1 MNSSAIVWQNSSLW
15 TTKLYI
21 PVHWIGAICRSN
33 HLLDSRSILRA
44 VYISLVIIDW
54 GTLTKV
60 LVMSGCVIQVCI
72 GIIWIILYYISPTA
86 TLWCW
91 RRHHENRCSERYSV
105 WLVYSETN
113 RACWLDF
120 LRRLRP
126 IQAKGVW
133 VVSSIN
139 TRRKLYVYINGLVW
153 TTISPSL
160 TRWLYDKLDG
170 PKTDIHVEW
179 FLSHDS
185 DRGETKHGASSNQF
199 FTQTTSKN
207 GTNHYTHGICLIC
220 CVCGR
225 AP

>member
-1 MNSSAIVWQNSSLW
+1 MKSSAIVWQNSSMW
-15 TTKLYI
+15 TTKLCI

-54 GTLTKV
+54 GSLAKV
-60 LVMSGCVIQVCI
+60 LVMSGCVIQVRI

-86 TLWCW
+86 ALWCW

-133 VVSSIN
+133 VVSSMN
-139 TRRKLYVYINGLVW
+139 TRRKLYGYINCLCEDNHITLTDQMVVW
-153 TTISPSL
+153 QD
-160 TRWLYDKLDG
+160 RWSKNWYSCW
-170 PKTDIHVEW
+170 VV
-179 FLSHDS
+179 FLSH
-185 DRGETKHGASSNQF
+185 N
-199 FTQTTSKN
+199 SKS
-207 GTNHYTHGICLIC
+207 
-220 CVCGR
+220 R
-225 AP
+225 WS